1 MLLNLDT
8 ILLIDDD
15 EIVNFLNK
23 IIIDRSGIVKNVIVA
38 SSATEALE
46 LLEEMAQKG
55 VWPDIMLVDIN
66 MPGVDGWKFI
76 ELLDSTFKSIENNFS
91 VSMLSS
97 TLDPRDYT
105 KAELTD
111 SIQGLFSKPLTTE
124 VVSTICEKHLNSS
137 K

>member
-46 LLEEMAQKG
+46 LLEKMAQKG

-76 ELLDSTFKSIENNFS
+76 ELLHQFTIF
-91 VSMLSS
+91 VG
-97 TLDPRDYT
+97 T
-105 KAELTD
+105 K
-111 SIQGLFSKPLTTE
+111 
-124 VVSTICEKHLNSS
+124 HH
-137 K
+137 

>member
-46 LLEEMAQKG
+46 LLEKMAQKG

-91 VSMLSS
+91 VSIFQSS
-97 TLDPRDYT
+97 
-105 KAELTD
+105 
-111 SIQGLFSKPLTTE
+111 
-124 VVSTICEKHLNSS
+124 
-137 K
+137 